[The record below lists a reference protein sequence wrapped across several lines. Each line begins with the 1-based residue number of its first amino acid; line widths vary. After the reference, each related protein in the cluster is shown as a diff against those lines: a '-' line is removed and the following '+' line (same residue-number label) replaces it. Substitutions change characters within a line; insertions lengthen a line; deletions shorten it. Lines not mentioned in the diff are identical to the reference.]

1 MYGPVTYRPY
11 THTHTHTHTMH
22 ILIALP
28 IIALMVGLLAL
39 MVKENEQ

>member
-11 THTHTHTHTMH
+11 THTHTMH

>member
-11 THTHTHTHTMH
+11 THTHTHTMH